1 MINELTA
8 KNLYDVWS
16 SELECIQILDFRA
29 YTEYFECRIPGSKT
43 YTENSFKKDLILKF
57 SDIAF
62 FLIDPPQNIVDKLTD
77 DQEIQNV
84 FIIVGGFEAWL
95 RAGYPTAPLMFKSE
109 AI

>member
-77 DQEIQNV
+77 DQEIQNA
-84 FIIVGGFEAWL
+84 VGHPDA
-95 RAGYPTAPLMFKSE
+95 RHRRDDVSQAADAP
-109 AI
+109 